1 MENCQN
7 QIDCSS
13 CKNCVA
19 DGSDNR
25 RHFFLRPF
33 GSRET
38 LRFSPQIGHLLF
50 VLEGDIQ
57 ITETENTHM
66 CGENRMAL
74 LACNKEHRIVALTR
88 GTMLV
93 LDFPTHYHVCDD
105 IQAEDVWQVIRT
117 VKYRFNTLEMK
128 PPMVRFAESVMYYV
142 EQEACCNHLFDAK
155 AVELSV
161 LFRLFYPEEDLV
173 RFFYPVLYKD
183 LALDTLV
190 RKNHARAKTVQEL
203 ADLCGYSLPN
213 FKKLFTKHFGMPPY
227 QWMLEQKS
235 ATIRSRLLDRTVP
248 IKVIAAEFGFT
259 DQSHLNAFCKRYL
272 NATPLRIRNGPED
285 KPDR

>member
-1 MENCQN
+1 MRIFQPGS
-7 QIDCSS
+7 QIDFASE
-13 CKNCVA
+13 
-19 DGSDNR
+19 G
-25 RHFFLRPF
+25 
-33 GSRET
+33 
-38 LRFSPQIGHLLF
+38 GHLLF
-50 VLEGDIQ
+50 IISGEIEIVHAEGVEVCKQD
-57 ITETENTHM
+57 E
-66 CGENRMAL
+66 MAL
-74 LACNKEHRIVALTR
+74 LAYNREYRITALEQ
-88 GTMLV
+88 GKMLV
-93 LDFPTHYHVCDD
+93 LDFTTHYHVCDD

-117 VKYRFNTLEMK
+117 VKYQFNTLEMK
-128 PPMVRFAESVMYYV
+128 PAMVRFAESVMYYV

-155 AVELSV
+155 AIELSV

-173 RFFYPVLYKD
+173 GFFYPVLYKD

-190 RKNHARAKTVQEL
+190 RKYHARAKTVQEL

-248 IKVIAAEFGFT
+248 IKAIAAEFGFT

-272 NATPLRIRNGPED
+272 NATPLRIRNGSGD

>member
-93 LDFPTHYHVCDD
+93 LDLPTHYHVCDN
-105 IQAEDVWQVIRT
+105 ITTEQILHVIRN
-117 VKYRFNTLEMK
+117 VKYRFSTMEIRTPLLQLVQSIVFYLEQNIYC
-128 PPMVRFAESVMYYV
+128 RYLY
-142 EQEACCNHLFDAK
+142 DAK
-155 AVELSV
+155 SVEMSAVYAFFYHSDELAN
-161 LFRLFYPEEDLV
+161 
-173 RFFYPVLYKD
+173 FFYPVLHKE
-183 LALDTLV
+183 LVFSTLV
-190 RKNHARAKTVQEL
+190 NNNYEHARTVQEL
-203 ADLCGYSLPN
+203 ANLCKYSLSN
-213 FKKLFTKHFGMPPY
+213 FKKIFVKHFGVSPY
-227 QWMLEQKS
+227 QWMLQQKAS
-235 ATIRSRLLDRTVP
+235 KIKSRLLDRTVP
-248 IKVIAAEFGFT
+248 IKAIAAEFGFA
-259 DQSHLNAFCKRYL
+259 DQSHLNSYCKRYF
-272 NATPLRIRNGPED
+272 NATPLQIRNYQKE
-285 KPDR
+285 